1 MHMVHQLGYTLSW
14 SRNASAMLRETGEGV
29 DYGCRVSSHRHESGI
44 AEGILCNSSRSHGKC
59 CKYTQKGVSSN
70 ILLRSYSND
79 IGSEGLR
86 SQLICCAPFPSI
98 AQYFRILY
106 VSYPKIW
113 IAIVA
118 YPKVRM
124 TIV

>member
-1 MHMVHQLGYTLSW
+1 VPTVHQLGYTLSW
-14 SRNASAMLRETGEGV
+14 SRNASMVLRETGEGV
-29 DYGCRVSSHRHESGI
+29 DYGCRFLSRGHESGI
-44 AEGILCNSSRSHGKC
+44 MEGILCNSSRSHGEC
-59 CKYTQKGVSSN
+59 CKYTRKGVSSN

-86 SQLICCAPFPSI
+86 PQLVCCAPFPSI

-106 VSYPKIW
+106 LSYPNIW
-113 IAIVA
+113 MAIIA
-118 YPKVRM
+118 YPKVQT